1 MVKFLNQK
9 EEVIKIELTP
19 YGKQKF
25 SKGEFMPSYYAFYD
39 NDILYDGAYGG
50 VVESQNDIAT
60 RILTSTPRL
69 SPVVNFSDTVNP
81 VATLSSLNSENEF
94 DQNADYA
101 VPYNRFIG
109 SSSPWSDYAPS
120 WHITVDNNSD
130 VPLKTG
136 RVNYR
141 LDNTIPIL
149 PAELSIRYQ
158 TETLENDSLF
168 YYLENNE
175 NITLDVQE
183 LNTLFKVNGNYDIEV
198 YRVDESDN
206 LHALQFINPD
216 SEFASN
222 LFYQAEAGT
231 LSETIEGQEEDI
243 LAAYPKL
250 DNTYV
255 EYYLDILT
263 DQDIG
268 GIEMPT
274 QSTVYQRNV
283 NRQPGDICDI
293 VDSIGKALDWGS

>member
-9 EEVIKIELTP
+9 EEVLRIELTP

-50 VVESQNDIAT
+50 VVEAQNSIVT
-60 RILTSTPRL
+60 RISTGTPRFGPL
-69 SPVVNFSDTVNP
+69 VNFSGTINP
-81 VATLSSLNSENEF
+81 VATLPSLNSSKDF

-101 VPYNRFIG
+101 VPYNRYIG
-109 SSSPWSDYAPS
+109 TSSPWSDYAPS
-120 WHITVDNNSD
+120 WHITVDNKSD
-130 VPLKTG
+130 VPLTG
-136 RVNYR
+136 STVNYR
-141 LDNTIPIL
+141 LDNTVPIL
-149 PAELSIRYQ
+149 KANLLIKYQ
-158 TETLENDSLF
+158 TEPLENDSLF

-198 YRVDESDN
+198 FREDDSNN
-206 LHALQFINPD
+206 LHSLQFINPD

-231 LSETIEGQEEDI
+231 LAETIEGLEEDI
-243 LAAYPKL
+243 LNAYPKL
-250 DNTYV
+250 DNRYV
-255 EYYLDILT
+255 EYYLDILV
-263 DQDIG
+263 DQEIG

-274 QSTVYQRNV
+274 QSTIYRRNV
-283 NRQPGDICDI
+283 DRDPGDLCDT
-293 VDSIGKALDWGS
+293 VDSIGSALDWGY